1 MNIKTVSF
9 ERAEVANEGYRYI
22 MPYKEMRALLDPL
35 NVEEIE
41 SSLTL
46 SGLQGMIP
54 RNEAKG
60 SFSHQAGI
68 IL

>member
-1 MNIKTVSF
+1 
-9 ERAEVANEGYRYI
+9 

-46 SGLQGMIP
+46 SGLRHDS

-60 SFSHQAGI
+60 SFSHTSRNHPVMITGDHELTAKAIAKQLA
-68 IL
+68 